1 MPERV
6 MVTGA
11 TGFVGSHLVEFLLKQ
26 TSAQVYAA
34 KRRRSDTSLPE
45 HTGRVQWLEMD
56 VTDAH
61 NVLSTLKAVRPTH
74 IFHLAAQ
81 SFVPTSWKS
90 PVETLTINAI
100 GTVNILE
107 ALKTLELSTRTH
119 IAGSS
124 EEYGRV
130 EPDELPIT
138 EANPLRPL
146 SPYGVSKV
154 AADLAGQQ
162 YHCSYGLNVV
172 ITRAFN
178 HTGPGRGEVFVESN
192 FCKQIAAIEHRC
204 QEPVISVG
212 NLEARRDFSDVRDI
226 VRAYWMA
233 LERGQPGHVYNI
245 CSGNILSIRQILD
258 ALLPMSTV
266 SDIRVEPD
274 PDRMRPSD
282 VLRLQGNAA
291 KFRRETGWRP
301 EIPIEQTW
309 RDLLAYWRSRTTGV
323 RHSTVG
329 VDPSPRRG
337 GGDTRVLEHVRKPS
351 GP

>member
-34 KRRRSDTSLPE
+34 KRRRSDTSLAE

-56 VTDAH
+56 ITDAH
-61 NVLSTLKAVRPTH
+61 NVLSAVKAVRPTY

-81 SFVPTSWKS
+81 SFVPTSWES

-100 GTVNILE
+100 GTINILE
-107 ALKTLELSTRTH
+107 ALKTLELNTKIH

-130 EPDELPIT
+130 EPDELPINET
-138 EANPLRPL
+138 NPLRPL

-192 FCKQIAAIEHRC
+192 FCKQIAAIEQRC
-204 QEPVISVG
+204 QEPVISIG

-226 VRAYWMA
+226 VRAYWLA
-233 LERGQPGHVYNI
+233 LERGRAGQVYNI
-245 CSGNILSIRQILD
+245 SSGNALSIRQVLD
-258 ALLPMSTV
+258 AVLSMSTV
-266 SDIRVEPD
+266 RDIRVEPHL
-274 PDRMRPSD
+274 DRMRPSD
-282 VLRLQGNAA
+282 VLRLHGDSA

-309 RDLLAYWRSRTTGV
+309 RDLLTYWRSRMTGT
-323 RHSTVG
+323 RRSTVA
-329 VDPSPRRG
+329 VDPRRRRG
-337 GGDTRVLEHVRKPS
+337 GAETRMEYVRKRAKP
-351 GP
+351 

>member
-6 MVTGA
+6 IVTGA
-11 TGFVGSHLVEFLLKQ
+11 TGFVGSHLLEFLLTQ
-26 TSAQVYAA
+26 TGAQVYAA
-34 KRRRSDTSLPE
+34 KRRRSDTSLPGY
-45 HTGRVQWLEMD
+45 TGRVQWLEMD

-61 NVLSTLKAVRPTH
+61 NVLSSVKAVRPTH

-107 ALKTLELSTRTH
+107 ALKTLELDTKMH

-138 EANPLRPL
+138 ETNPLRPL

-162 YHCSYGLNVV
+162 YHSSYGLNVV

-192 FCKQIAAIEHRC
+192 FCQQIAAIERQC
-204 QEPVISVG
+204 QQPVISVG

-226 VRAYWMA
+226 VRAYWLA
-233 LERGQPGHVYNI
+233 LERGQPGHVYNV
-245 CSGNILSIRQILD
+245 CSGNSVSILQVLE

-266 SDIRVEPD
+266 SGIRIEPD

-282 VLRLQGNAA
+282 VLRLQGDCA

-301 EIPIEQTW
+301 EIPIERTW
-309 RDLLAYWRSRTTGV
+309 RDLLTYWR
-323 RHSTVG
+323 
-329 VDPSPRRG
+329 
-337 GGDTRVLEHVRKPS
+337 TRMAHAPVAAR
-351 GP
+351 

>member
-11 TGFVGSHLVEFLLKQ
+11 TGFVGSHLVEFLLRE
-26 TSAQVYAA
+26 TDAQVYAA
-34 KRRRSDTSLPE
+34 QRRRSDTSLPE
-45 HTGRVQWLEMD
+45 HAGRVQWLEMD

-61 NVLSTLKAVRPTH
+61 NVLSAVKAVRPTH

-81 SFVPTSWKS
+81 SFVPTSWTS

-107 ALKTLELSTRTH
+107 ALKTLELDTKMH

-130 EPDELPIT
+130 EPHELPIAET
-138 EANPLRPL
+138 NPLRPL

-162 YHCSYGLNVV
+162 YHSSYGLNVV

-192 FCKQIAAIEHRC
+192 FCKQIAAIEQRC

-212 NLEARRDFSDVRDI
+212 NLEAQRDFSDVRDI
-226 VRAYWMA
+226 VRAYWLA
-233 LERGQPGHVYNI
+233 LERGQPGEVYNV

-258 ALLPMSTV
+258 ALLPLSLV
-266 SDIRVEPD
+266 RDIRIEPD
-274 PDRMRPSD
+274 PDRLRPSD
-282 VLRLQGNAA
+282 VLRLQGDSA

-301 EIPIEQTW
+301 AIPIEQTW
-309 RDLLAYWRSRTTGV
+309 RDLLTHWRSRMTSAG
-323 RHSTVG
+323 RSTVTAR
-329 VDPSPRRG
+329 PPRG
-337 GGDTRVLEHVRKPS
+337 GAERSP
-351 GP
+351 